1 MKKTFEFTEQE
12 AELLRKEQYKY
23 LINDNIDHFLLLVQ
37 QIVSERITPEAGE
50 SVKPVPSIPIV
61 GGGSVASDRTEP
73 GESGQSADEIIRHD
87 CYHEDPLSPV
97 LVITK
102 DHALQAMHTYASQVC
117 ADKDAR
123 IKELE
128 GLLSSDSVYGLF
140 RFAYKSHESAQ
151 VYEISKKLRELKT
164 K

>member
-1 MKKTFEFTEQE
+1 MTDKKKL
-12 AELLRKEQYKY
+12 ELISGYVQKCYHESYYDMSNAIADIANILESET
-23 LINDNIDHFLLLVQ
+23 IN
-37 QIVSERITPEAGE
+37 
-50 SVKPVPSIPIV
+50 PVPSIPIV

-73 GESGQSADEIIRHD
+73 GESGQSA
-87 CYHEDPLSPV
+87 EDVESIFYKLCDIARRDGASIEY
-97 LVITK
+97 LTK
-102 DHALQAMHTYASQVC
+102 PNAIEAMRLHASQVC